1 MINVVTW
8 LDDAKYKNELATAC
22 AGNDIRIVA
31 SKFNTPAE
39 FLQEFDA
46 IDTHI
51 DVLVISNSKIDKI
64 DRKAF

>member
-8 LDDAKYKNELATAC
+8 LDDAKYKNELAAAC

-31 SKFNTPAE
+31 SEFNTPAE

-51 DVLVISNSKIDKI
+51 LK
-64 DRKAF
+64 